1 MNIFFNV
8 VYLSDTVDEKKKR
21 MDSYIKDVVKDCK
34 RNIKQYL
41 KFHEDEA

>member
-1 MNIFFNV
+1 MNIFFNIV
-8 VYLSDTVDEKKKR
+8 GLSETVDEKKKR
-21 MDSYIKDVVKDCK
+21 MDSYINDVVNDCK